1 MLIFIFFTITELFLN
16 SDEVRKI
23 HDFEEDCVDDYFM
36 TKELNKESSTEERIK
51 ATNQRW
57 ALSFSAFPLNAKYS
71 IPALVVKKL
80 WINCMKVIH
89 NVFIDVDVSLQKS

>member
-1 MLIFIFFTITELFLN
+1 MEVFQYDNHCLFMNTELFLD

-36 TKELNKESSTEERIK
+36 TKELNKEGSTEERIK

-57 ALSFSAFPLNAKYS
+57 VYVSDLDAKYS
-71 IPALVVKKL
+71 IPALDVIKL
-80 WINCMKVIH
+80 
-89 NVFIDVDVSLQKS
+89 

>member
-51 ATNQRW
+51 ANNQR
-57 ALSFSAFPLNAKYS
+57 
-71 IPALVVKKL
+71 
-80 WINCMKVIH
+80 
-89 NVFIDVDVSLQKS
+89 